1 MTQYLHSIRV
11 LVALWLILI
20 AFDYPSSRYTLFI
33 FHLPETKISNWRL
46 VDLSYWQKL
55 SVGSILNSSHG
66 FLIYV
71 FVATPLM
78 HPLNLIY
85 ATQTMLTQQRCIL
98 AFVETTTECS
108 PIMFTADLFTNIYF
122 YIHFITNIS
131 VSIIVPLINIQM
143 YAHNTHNKI

>member
-1 MTQYLHSIRV
+1 M
-11 LVALWLILI
+11 
-20 AFDYPSSRYTLFI
+20 YTLFI
-33 FHLPETKISNWRL
+33 FHLPETKLSNWRL

-98 AFVETTTECS
+98 AFVESTTECS
-108 PIMFTADLFTNIYF
+108 PIMFTADLFTKIYF
-122 YIHFITNIS
+122 YIDFITNIS
-131 VSIIVPLINIQM
+131 VSIIVPLINI
-143 YAHNTHNKI
+143 